1 VRRKNLVPKLILEPV
16 YLVSEQ
22 TIKLTA
28 ETIAEDN
35 RYNDIIKNMKFNLLE
50 LKKEENNHPLVRGWF
65 EKKKY
70 YVLTWANAK
79 AGKTDI
85 GTRKKPKD
93 SICAEISQEIRDEC
107 DYQEYDARWIR
118 ECLPPEYKR
127 ESMVRENS
135 GGYAANISP
144 DLDEVITIGFKDIDS
159 YEPDELVDYVQKADG
174 VEKLL
179 KDRFKTKLNN
189 LELNKE
195 HAEEIIKQKG
205 IPYTPITPQKKGV
218 ESTIPPDPEKGKSWN
233 ACIEVFNALNENKY
247 IESWLKLANK
257 IEKYPPGEMINGEM
271 VLTKEDDVEIAR
283 FLMAKKQSI
292 VSESRMLASFIDD
305 KYAFSLWRWCK
316 VIVDEDDYGKHAA
329 AVKNKVNPKQGPGGP
344 GVTKKPRPLT
354 RERVGDT
361 KGNYW
366 DYMKDQADAMG
377 YDCWW
382 KGVAEIWDEQ
392 YHAPYNADRRNRESP
407 KLSETA
413 FGSSSDEE

>member
-1 VRRKNLVPKLILEPV
+1 MSRSRKNLVPKLILESK

-22 TIKLTA
+22 SAVKLTA
-28 ETIAEDN
+28 ETIAED
-35 RYNDIIKNMKFNLLE
+35 RRLDDIINNMIYNLVE
-50 LKKEENNHPLVRGWF
+50 LRKEEDNHPIVQQWRLQKNEF
-65 EKKKY
+65 ITK
-70 YVLTWANAK
+70 WADALAAK
-79 AGKTDI
+79 TEI
-85 GTRKKPKD
+85 GTRKKPIDLISTEIIQKMRELHFSESECNYVSIVLDKD
-93 SICAEISQEIRDEC
+93 
-107 DYQEYDARWIR
+107 
-118 ECLPPEYKR
+118 YKR
-127 ESMVRENS
+127 QSLAHPIGINVNPE
-135 GGYAANISP
+135 
-144 DLDEVITIGFKDIDS
+144 LDEVITIGFKDIDS
-159 YEPDELVDYVQKADG
+159 YEPDELVEYVQKADG

-195 HAEEIIKQKG
+195 HAEELIKEKG
-205 IPYTPITPQKKGV
+205 IAYTPTTQQKKDII
-218 ESTIPPDPEKGKSWN
+218 STIPPNPQKGEAWN
-233 ACIEVFNALNENKY
+233 ACVEVYNALNENKY
-247 IESWLKLANK
+247 VESWLKLAQK
-257 IEKYPPGEMINGEM
+257 LEKYPPEDK
-271 VLTKEDDVEIAR
+271 KEDVEIAR
-283 FLMAKKQSI
+283 FLKAKLQSI
-292 VSESRMLASFIDD
+292 ESESRMIRSFTDD
-305 KYAFSLWRWCK
+305 KYAFSLWQWCK

-361 KGNYW
+361 KGDYW
-366 DYMKDQADAMG
+366 DYMKELSKAME